1 MASDKRRLEKTISAL
16 EARFGA
22 RTVRKLGDEVAGP
35 DRLPTG
41 FAPLDAALG
50 GGLPRGR
57 ITEVVGAPTSGMAT
71 LALKIVAQAQLTQRA
86 QAPRAQRARVQ
97 APRTGEEVVWLD
109 LGRTFDGDYAARCGV
124 ALERLLLVRPHSY
137 QALPIL
143 REFVAGDVGVVVCDL
158 FQFDPAEEKRARALS
173 ATLEQLLAP
182 LGKSPTILIC
192 LVSLAPGV
200 DAATYARQAALP
212 SYATVRLELQRERW
226 LQRREDIYGYRVRV
240 LVAKNKLGRAGVA
253 VKVDIVFDDGIQGNG
268 A

>member
-22 RTVRKLGDEVAGP
+22 RTVRKLGDEVLAP

-86 QAPRAQRARVQ
+86 QAQRAQARMQ
-97 APRTGEEVVWLD
+97 ARRTGEEVVWLD

-124 ALERLLLVRPHSY
+124 ELERLLLVRPHTT

-158 FQFDPAEEKRARALS
+158 FQFDPAEEQRARALS

-200 DAATYARQAALP
+200 NAAAYARQAALP